1 MEVYIVNR
9 EDINEFLQ
17 EMEALGYTWS
27 SQSKPTK
34 FNPFI
39 HGIASAIDIAIHIN
53 DSLEL
58 SWGKHI
64 DVRTMQVYK
73 PKTPPKIPKC
83 LRRL

>member
-1 MEVYIVNR
+1 MYIVKTEN
-9 EDINEFLQ
+9 INEFLE

-27 SQSKPTK
+27 SQRKPTK
-34 FNPFI
+34 FKTVIN
-39 HGIASAIDIAIHIN
+39 GIASAIDIAIHIN